1 MGIWVDNQAG
11 QSGNGGGETPKEVSW
26 SDVQG
31 KPSSFTPSPH
41 EHQIDDIKTLQYQ
54 LDTKVDK
61 KNGYEL
67 SQENFTPELKGKLES
82 VPEKIV
88 TSING
93 NSGEVT
99 INKESL
105 NLGNVDNIQQ
115 ATKVEHQ
122 ELSSKVDSLQAEV
135 STIPRDVVLSVSNK
149 TGKVELD
156 KEDIGLSNVDN
167 VQQASKEE
175 LNEYKLSNASE
186 ISTMKEDISNNT
198 AEIIKVQEAIENIPS
213 LPENLISSVN
223 GKTGD
228 VTLTS
233 ADFQLDNVINE
244 KQATKTEFEEEKALV
259 HQKINANS
267 DTIAGLETSLNN
279 KVDKVEGKGLST
291 NDFTDEYVEKIN
303 NLKDSPVLSV
313 NSKVGH
319 VNLNKQDIGLSNVIN
334 VEQATKTEFNSLSTQ
349 VDTNTA
355 NIKLKVDKEEGK
367 GLSSNDFTNEY
378 KNKLENIQNGSVSSV
393 NGHTGE
399 VVLTKEDIKL
409 NYVENIKQAS
419 ETEFNLHKTNTQVHL
434 SDGDKDKIDM
444 IPNIQSNLDDK
455 IGLKVFNEHAQ
466 NTTHI
471 TPEER
476 ISWNNKVDKEPNKQL
491 STNDF
496 TDEYKTKI
504 DANSV
509 EIEAVKESLGNMKGI
524 IISSEEPTE
533 KYEGLIWIKP
543 LEEG

>member
-11 QSGNGGGETPKEVSW
+11 QGSGGGGGETPKEVSW

-122 ELSSKVDSLQAEV
+122 ELSSKVDSLQDEV
-135 STIPRDVVLSVSNK
+135 DAIPRDVVLSVSNK

-303 NLKDSPVLSV
+303 SLKDSPVLSV
-313 NSKVGH
+313 NSQTGH

-378 KNKLENIQNGSVSSV
+378 N
-393 NGHTGE
+393 
-399 VVLTKEDIKL
+399 
-409 NYVENIKQAS
+409 
-419 ETEFNLHKTNTQVHL
+419 
-434 SDGDKDKIDM
+434 
-444 IPNIQSNLDDK
+444 
-455 IGLKVFNEHAQ
+455 
-466 NTTHI
+466 
-471 TPEER
+471 R
-476 ISWNNKVDKEPNKQL
+476 
-491 STNDF
+491 
-496 TDEYKTKI
+496 
-504 DANSV
+504 
-509 EIEAVKESLGNMKGI
+509 
-524 IISSEEPTE
+524 
-533 KYEGLIWIKP
+533 KYSKW
-543 LEEG
+543 